1 MATRHIAPVPQTGG
15 LEQAKAAAEAAAAL
29 AGLRVVQLDDVRR
42 IQEGA
47 DLFNAVWSAT
57 KEEPLIPA
65 NTLRALEHSGNY
77 VFGAYDGDRIVGA
90 IVGFL
95 GLLDGAAQL
104 HSHILGVAPMS
115 QGRNVGFALKQHQRA
130 WALAHGIDVVT
141 WTFDPLVRRNAYF
154 NISKLGAD
162 VRAYYPDFYGTMS
175 DGINDGDESDRVLV
189 AWPLL
194 SPHVVAAS
202 EGHSRELDVDEL
214 ESKGAVVALKE
225 NGDGD
230 PVASEDRGPVLVVSV
245 PEDIVAIRRNHKER
259 ADRWRRALR
268 DVLHAALQ
276 DGYLAA
282 GTTRA
287 GWYVL
292 RDGSAR

>member
-1 MATRHIAPVPQTGG
+1 MATRHIAPVPEAGG
-15 LEQAKAAAEAAAAL
+15 LEQARAAAAAAADR
-29 AGLRVVQLDDVRR
+29 AGLRVVELDTVAR

-57 KEEPLIPA
+57 RDEPLIPA

-77 VFGAYDGDRIVGA
+77 VFGAYDGDRAVGA

-95 GLLDGAAQL
+95 GRLDGRPQL
-104 HSHILGVAPMS
+104 HSHILGVDPTLQS
-115 QGRNVGFALKQHQRA
+115 RSIGFALKLHQRA
-130 WALAHGIDVVT
+130 WALEHGIDVVT

-162 VRAYYPDFYGTMS
+162 VREYHPDFYGTMS

-189 AWPLL
+189 EWRLV
-194 SPHVVAAS
+194 SPYVVAAS
-202 EGHSRELDVDEL
+202 EGTPRELDLQTLVDG
-214 ESKGAVVALKE
+214 GAVMALRE
-225 NGDGD
+225 DADGR
-230 PVASEDRGPVLVVSV
+230 PSASGDRGPVLLVAV
-245 PEDIVAIRRNHKER
+245 PEDVVAIRR
-259 ADRWRRALR
+259 DRRDLANTWRRALR
-268 DVLHAALQ
+268 EVLHGALG
-276 DGYLAA
+276 DGYSAI

-292 RDGSAR
+292 REA